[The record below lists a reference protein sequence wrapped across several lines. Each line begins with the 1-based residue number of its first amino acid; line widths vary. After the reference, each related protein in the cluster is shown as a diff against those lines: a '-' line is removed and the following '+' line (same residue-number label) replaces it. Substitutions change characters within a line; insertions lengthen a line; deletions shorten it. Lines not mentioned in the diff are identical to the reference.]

1 MTCNESA
8 IKPALTEVVSKM
20 EPCPK
25 YNSLKNALNEL
36 ASLLPDNN
44 LMNVMSST
52 SVINSLKPLSAA
64 VPVPQ
69 NAVPAPQNAAVPVP
83 QNAVP
88 APQNTSTV
96 NAAVPG
102 PQNAASASAAVPA
115 VNVNPAPAA
124 TIDDSEVIAYNVGKL
139 STTYGKIKQ
148 MLENTLDKNINKTI
162 QEDNIPKIQEL
173 LEKVKNAK
181 KTIEVQNLMNLFG
194 NFEITGKGS
203 SQYYKIGINGGT
215 RKRRMRRVKTQR
227 RRKNARTIKKKKIT
241 NNKSGK
247 RN

>member
-1 MTCNESA
+1 MYTNSFIKEQMACDEAA

-25 YNSLKNALNEL
+25 YNSLKIALKEL
-36 ASLLPDNN
+36 AILLPNPT
-44 LMNVMSST
+44 LSSQSLNMET
-52 SVINSLKPLSAA
+52 LAPVVNAYAAHESVND
-64 VPVPQ
+64 
-69 NAVPAPQNAAVPVP
+69 PQNAAV
-83 QNAVP
+83 
-88 APQNTSTV
+88 T
-96 NAAVPG
+96 G

-124 TIDDSEVIAYNVGKL
+124 TINDSEVIAYNGRKD
-139 STTYGKIKQ
+139 TTSYAKIKK
-148 MLENTLDKNINKTI
+148 MLENTILNQTNEERKNRIQGLLDKIKEAT
-162 QEDNIPKIQEL
+162 EP
-173 LEKVKNAK
+173 
-181 KTIEVQNLMNLFG
+181 IEVTNHMNKFG
-194 NFEITGKGS
+194 NFEITGKGAN
-203 SQYYKIGINGGT
+203 QYYKIGINGGT